1 MKVPLK
7 TVVIVGGGS
16 AGWMAAMALARLIGP
31 ALSIT
36 LVESDEIGIVGVGE
50 ATIPAIRH
58 FNAAI
63 RLDETAFVRQTYG
76 SYKLG
81 IEFVG
86 WGAPDQRYLHAF
98 GDIGATF
105 QGIPYHHYW
114 IKEGLERGQFRDLW
128 AASLS
133 AMAARSNRFAPEVK
147 GPDPR
152 LTGPAYA
159 FHFDATAYARALR
172 TQAEA
177 LGVRRIEGK
186 VVSVDLDPDKGD
198 VRAIRL
204 DSGAEVAGELFL
216 DCSGFRGLLIEGA
229 LKTGY
234 ENWQDWLPC
243 DRALA
248 VPCESVSPLTP
259 YTRASARPAGWQWR
273 IPLQHRIGNGHVYC
287 SAMMSDD
294 QAADLLLAHLDGPA
308 LADPRP
314 IRFTTGRRK
323 AFWNRNVVAL
333 GLASGFLEP
342 LESTS
347 IHLIQSGIVR
357 LISLF
362 PDAQIDP
369 VLRDTYNRQ
378 MGEEFE
384 RVRDFIILH
393 YWANG
398 RDEPFW
404 RDRRAMTLPET
415 LQRKIDLFRETGR
428 IIRENEE
435 LFTEVAWLQV
445 LWGQGIRP
453 EGFHPIARQL
463 TSAQSSEFM
472 DHVET
477 LVRATAQC
485 LPDHAAYI
493 AAHVAAAAA

>member
-1 MKVPLK
+1 MKAPIK

-16 AGWMAAMALARLIGP
+16 AGWMAAMALIRLIGP
-31 ALSIT
+31 SLSVT
-36 LVESDEIGIVGVGE
+36 LIESDEIGIVGVGE

-63 RLDETAFVRQTYG
+63 RLDEAAFVRQTYG

-98 GDIGATF
+98 GEVGATF
-105 QGIPYHHYW
+105 QGIPYHHHW

-133 AMAARSNRFAPEVK
+133 AVAARQNRFAPEVK

-172 TQAEA
+172 SQAEA

-186 VVSVDLDPDKGD
+186 IVSVDLEDSRGD
-198 VRAIRL
+198 VRAVRL
-204 DSGAEVAGELFL
+204 ESGAEVAGELFL

-234 ENWQDWLPC
+234 EDWRDWLPC

-248 VPCESVSPLTP
+248 VPCESVTPLTP

-362 PDAQIDP
+362 PEARIDP

-384 RVRDFIILH
+384 RIRDFIILH

-415 LQRKIDLFRETGR
+415 LQRKIDLFRQAGR
-428 IIRENEE
+428 IFRENEE

-463 TSAQSSEFM
+463 TSAQTGEFM

-477 LVRATAQC
+477 LIRATAQR

-493 AAHVAAAAA
+493 AAHVAATAA